1 LPPGTR
7 DQAEAMLLDATYARK
22 ILSGFFLTGVLMAFL
37 GAILPAWGYHL
48 QPGYLTVG
56 NFFLAMNAGTLV
68 GVKVVRGLLQRWGL
82 RAVLVGGSLAACGA
96 LLYLA
101 AVPPAAHAAW
111 RVAGVFVV
119 GTSVGL
125 ISPALFHAL
134 LPLYHHEPAATLTLA
149 GTFFGLGCW
158 VTAVLVAGTFYVY
171 TVPSILVLM
180 AVIPGLLAG
189 LYAKTDFR
197 PPPLPAIRGWREA
210 LGDFRSPAT
219 LLFGVVLF
227 LQFGNEWAVA
237 GWLPIFLVQRLGVS
251 PAASVQL
258 LALYWFS
265 LLAGRALVQWLLPAV
280 SHARLLLLSAVG
292 AVFGCAILSF
302 TNNRFGAGTGVMLV
316 GLSYAAIY
324 PLVAEK
330 IRDVFPYYHPGF
342 FSGVFALALTGAL
355 LAPWSLGVYAHYW
368 GIRVVMLFP
377 LAGSLAV
384 FGLLIVLWLVARLTA
399 APQVRAA
406 VG

>member
-1 LPPGTR
+1 
-7 DQAEAMLLDATYARK
+7 
-22 ILSGFFLTGVLMAFL
+22 
-37 GAILPAWGYHL
+37 
-48 QPGYLTVG
+48 
-56 NFFLAMNAGTLV
+56 
-68 GVKVVRGLLQRWGL
+68 
-82 RAVLVGGSLAACGA
+82 
-96 LLYLA
+96 
-101 AVPPAAHAAW
+101 
-111 RVAGVFVV
+111 
-119 GTSVGL
+119 VGL

-189 LYAKTDFR
+189 VYANTDFR

-210 LGDFRSPAT
+210 FNDFRSPVT
-219 LLFGVVLF
+219 LLFGIVLF

-251 PAASVQL
+251 PAASVKL

-280 SHARLLLLSAVG
+280 SHARLLFVSAVG

-302 TNNRFGAGTGVMLV
+302 TNNRFGAGTGVILV

-377 LAGSLAV
+377 LLGSLAV
-384 FGLLIVLWLVARLTA
+384 FGLLIVLWAVARLTA
-399 APQVRAA
+399 APQVKAA
-406 VG
+406 VS

>member
-1 LPPGTR
+1 
-7 DQAEAMLLDATYARK
+7 MLLNATYARK

-37 GAILPAWGYHL
+37 GAILPTWGYHL
-48 QPGYLTVG
+48 HPEYLTVG
-56 NFFLAMNAGTLV
+56 NFFLAMNAGTLL
-68 GVKVVRGLLQRWGL
+68 GVRAVRRLLERRGL
-82 RAVLVGGSLAACGA
+82 RAVLVGGSLAACAA

-101 AVPPAAHAAW
+101 ALPPAGGAAW
-111 RVAGVFVV
+111 RAAGVFLV

-189 LYAKTDFR
+189 LYAKTDLR

-210 LGDFRSPAT
+210 LGDFRSPVT

-251 PAASVQL
+251 PAASVKL

-280 SHARLLLLSAVG
+280 SHARLLFVSALG

-302 TNNRFGAGTGVMLV
+302 TNNRFGAGTGVILV

-377 LAGSLAV
+377 LVGSLAV
-384 FGLLIVLWLVARLTA
+384 FGLLIVLWAVARLTA
-399 APQVRAA
+399 APQVKAA